1 MPVAVSYP
9 GVYVEEIPSSV
20 HTITGVATS
29 IAAFI
34 GWAAQGPIMYAGL
47 CLSWSDFQRIYGG
60 FDARSPYLGYAV
72 SQFFIN
78 GGQQAYIVRLAYTGA
93 SSSTLAPAASA
104 TLTLGGLAFTAG
116 TVGPDGIVA
125 NATNPG
131 VWAQSYGIAIK
142 NQTQV
147 PATNR
152 FRVQVVYAPPGA
164 ASEVVVESYENL
176 SIVTPDPQGRYVADV
191 INKQSSF
198 VTVAVTSGTT
208 TPPPDTPV
216 ATQTT
221 PLPSPKLAGTVN
233 DDGTVLLP
241 TSVAGTPLQ
250 FEVQLPA
257 AMPILDQ
264 IDLFNLLCVPGEIV
278 TTNIQ
283 ALEAYCETRRAFLI
297 ADADPSLTDPTRV
310 TGTPTTGMNSAYYYP
325 WIQAPDPLNQNRPN
339 YYPPCGFVAGIYA
352 RTDGTR
358 GVWKAPAGTEATLT
372 GASGVMVPLNDRQNG
387 LLNPLG
393 VNCIRN
399 FNVYGTIVWG
409 ARTMQGNDE
418 LGSQWKY
425 IPVRRTALFIEE
437 SLYRALK
444 WAVFEPNDNPLW
456 AELRLNVGAFMQN
469 LFRQGAFQGQTPAD
483 AYFVKCD
490 DETTTQNDI
499 NLGIV
504 NILVGFAPLQPA
516 EFVVIQIQQ
525 MAGQIAT

>member
-1 MPVAVSYP
+1 
-9 GVYVEEIPSSV
+9 VEEIPSGV

-34 GWAAQGPIMYAGL
+34 GWADQGPIKYAGL
-47 CLSWSDFQRIYGG
+47 CLSWADFQRIYGG
-60 FDARSPYLGYAV
+60 FDARSPYLAYAV

-93 SSSTLAPAASA
+93 ASATLTPAASA
-104 TLTLGGLAFTAG
+104 TLTLGGLTFTAG
-116 TVGPDGIVA
+116 TVGPDGLVA

-142 NQTQV
+142 NQTGG
-147 PATNR
+147 TNR

-176 SIVTPDPQGRYVADV
+176 SITTPDPQGRYVADV

-198 VTVAVTSGTT
+198 VTVAVASGTT
-208 TPPPDTPV
+208 APPPDT
-216 ATQTT
+216 T
-221 PLPSPKLAGTVN
+221 LPSPKLTGTPN

-241 TSVAGTPLQ
+241 STNSAAGTN
-250 FEVQLPA
+250 FETVLTA
-257 AMPILDQ
+257 ATTVLDQ
-264 IDLFNLLCVPGEIV
+264 IDLFNLLCIPGEIV
-278 TTNIQ
+278 TATIST
-283 ALEAYCETRRAFLI
+283 LELYCEGRRAFLI
-297 ADADPSLTDPTRV
+297 ADADPGLTNPTNV
-310 TGTPTTGMNSAYYYP
+310 TGPPTTGMNSAYYYP
-325 WIQAPDPLNQNRPN
+325 WIQAPDPLNQNRPS

-358 GVWKAPAGTEATLT
+358 GVWKAPAGTEATLA
-372 GASGVMVPLNDRQNG
+372 GSSGVAVPLNDSQNG

-399 FNVYGTIVWG
+399 FSVYGIVIWG

-456 AELRLNVGAFMQN
+456 AELRLNVGSFMHT
-469 LFRQGAFQGQTPAD
+469 LFQQGAFQGQTPAD

-499 NLGIV
+499 DLGIV

>member
-1 MPVAVSYP
+1 MAVATSYP
-9 GVYVEEIPSSV
+9 GVYVEEIPSGV

-29 IAAFI
+29 IATFV
-34 GWAAQGPIMYAGL
+34 GWADQGPTQYAGL
-47 CLSWSDFQRIYGG
+47 VLSWSDFQRIYGG
-60 FDARSPYLGYAV
+60 FDARSQYLSYAV

-78 GGQQAYIVRLAYTGA
+78 GGQQAYIVRLAYTGKA
-93 SSSTLAPAASA
+93 STTLTPAASA
-104 TLTLGGLAFTAG
+104 SLALGGLTFTAG
-116 TVGPDGIVA
+116 TVGPDGLVA
-125 NATNPG
+125 NAANPG
-131 VWAQSYGIAIK
+131 VWSQNYGIAIK
-142 NQTQV
+142 NQSGG
-147 PATNR
+147 TNR
-152 FRVQVVYAPPGA
+152 FRVQVIYAPPGA
-164 ASEVVVESYENL
+164 PSEVVVESYENL

-191 INKQSSF
+191 INKQSSY
-198 VTVAVTSGTT
+198 VTVAVAGGTT
-208 TPPPDTPV
+208 TPPADT
-216 ATQTT
+216 T
-221 PLPSPKLAGTVN
+221 LPSPKLAGNAT

-241 TSVAGTPLQ
+241 STDTSTGTEFETAVAATTT
-250 FEVQLPA
+250 
-257 AMPILDQ
+257 ILDQ

-278 TTNIQ
+278 TATLST
-283 ALEAYCETRRAFLI
+283 LELYCEGRRAFLI
-297 ADADPSLTDPTRV
+297 ADSDPGVTDISKLTS
-310 TGTPTTGMNSAYYYP
+310 TPTTGMNSAYYFP
-325 WIQAPDPLNQNRPN
+325 WIQAPDPLNQNRPS

-358 GVWKAPAGTEATLT
+358 GVWKAPAGTEATLA
-372 GASGVMVPLNDRQNG
+372 GASGVMVPLNDKQNG

-393 VNCIRN
+393 INCIRN
-399 FNVYGTIVWG
+399 FSVYGIVVWG

-444 WAVFEPNDNPLW
+444 WAVFEPNDAPLW
-456 AELRLNVGAFMQN
+456 AELRLNVGSFMQN
-469 LFRQGAFQGQTPAD
+469 LFRQGAFQGQTPTD

-490 DETTTQNDI
+490 NETTTQNDI

>member
-1 MPVAVSYP
+1 MPVATSYP
-9 GVYVEEIPSSV
+9 GVYVEEIPSGV

-34 GWAAQGPIMYAGL
+34 GWADQGPIKYAGL
-47 CLSWSDFQRIYGG
+47 CLSWADFQRIYGG
-60 FDARSPYLGYAV
+60 FDARSPYLAYAV

-78 GGQQAYIVRLAYTGA
+78 GGQQAYIVRLAYTGTA
-93 SSSTLAPAASA
+93 SATLTPAASA
-104 TLTLGGLAFTAG
+104 TLTLGGLTFTAG
-116 TVGPDGIVA
+116 TVGPDGQLA

-142 NQTQV
+142 NQTGG
-147 PATNR
+147 TNR
-152 FRVQVVYAPPGA
+152 FRVQVIYAPPGA

-198 VTVAVTSGTT
+198 VTVAVASGTT
-208 TPPPDTPV
+208 APPPN
-216 ATQTT
+216 TT
-221 PLPSPKLAGTVN
+221 LPSPLLTGTPN

-241 TSVAGTPLQ
+241 STNSAAGTT
-250 FEVQLPA
+250 FETVLTA
-257 AMPILDQ
+257 ATAVLDQ
-264 IDLFNLLCVPGEIV
+264 IDLFNLLCIPGEIV
-278 TTNIQ
+278 TATIST
-283 ALEAYCETRRAFLI
+283 LELYCEGRRAFLI
-297 ADADPSLTDPTRV
+297 ADADPSLTNPTNV
-310 TGTPTTGMNSAYYYP
+310 TGPPTTGMNSAYYYP
-325 WIQAPDPLNQNRPN
+325 WIQAPDPLNQNRPS

-358 GVWKAPAGTEATLT
+358 GVWKAPAGTEATLA
-372 GASGVMVPLNDRQNG
+372 GSSGVAVPLNDSQNG

-399 FNVYGTIVWG
+399 FSVYGIVIWG

-456 AELRLNVGAFMQN
+456 AELRLNVGSFMQT
-469 LFRQGAFQGQTPAD
+469 LFQQGAFQGQTPAD

-499 NLGIV
+499 DLGIV